1 MAHPPLDR
9 IENNM
14 HSSLSSLE
22 FPEVLQLI
30 ALEAKSDPGR
40 EALALRTPRR
50 SFEECEELQG
60 RLAEMVKYYHSEGL
74 LPLAGLVDTSAV
86 YQAESFTLAEA
97 WTIVRAAK
105 ATQAVRESI
114 MRNQDEYTRLRR
126 LASDIPNLD
135 APLREVGHYFTKD
148 GKLKEEA
155 SATLRSLRQRIHA
168 KRASI
173 QKSLND
179 LMTRHTDA
187 VQEQIVTI
195 RGERYCIPVR
205 ADRRGEVPGIL
216 HERSGS
222 GASFFIEPIGVVE
235 ANNDLADLLIEEREE
250 IVRITQQIARIL
262 FGAADD
268 INAGVEIVGELD
280 ATQACALFYDAVD
293 ATRPFFTTERKLVLI
308 EARHP
313 LIDQRVADLRQ
324 SAFGERTQHQVVP
337 LTVSVGDGSQALVI
351 SGPNAGGK
359 TVALK
364 TAGLIVAMAMSGL
377 PVPAAEGTTIPVV
390 DEFHVLIGDDQNL
403 LESLSTF
410 SAYLFRLK
418 SILERA
424 TSHSLVLLDELG
436 SGTDPEEGS
445 ALAAS
450 VVEHLTRIGALLIV
464 TTHLT
469 ALKSFATEDLRIVNA
484 SMEYDL
490 ASGQPTF
497 RMIQGL
503 PGRSRAIEAAR
514 RVGLPSAII
523 EAAQKRLGEDYGKL
537 DQLVAELQRRLDEAR
552 REGAE
557 LQRMREEAEREAT
570 SARAEATRLEEE
582 RKKLAGRYRDE
593 ADRVRDEIGSKLQ
606 FELKQLREMDRK
618 EREKVTPSA
627 IVQRVMS
634 PIPAAVLKDDAG
646 KIETGQQVEH
656 RKFKVVGKVVSI
668 DGSRAV
674 IAIGGK
680 TMQVELSDLRAT
692 GQPVKQTQTK
702 RPEVSGSGEEPTI
715 GAELN
720 LVGQRVDDALE
731 ESDKFIDRA
740 LLNGMQAVRLIHGFG
755 TGTLRKALR
764 EHLRKHPG
772 VKTFR
777 PGEKNEGGD
786 GATIA
791 VLDV

>member
-1 MAHPPLDR
+1 M
-9 IENNM
+9 N
-14 HSSLSSLE
+14 SSLSSLE
-22 FPEVLQLI
+22 FPEVVQLI

-40 EALALRTPRR
+40 EALARR
-50 SFEECEELQG
+50 KPEREIERCEELQA
-60 RLAEMVKYYHSEGL
+60 RLAEMVKYFHTEGL
-74 LPLAGLVDTSAV
+74 LPLAGVIDVRAV
-86 YQAESFTLAEA
+86 FENEAFGLPEA
-97 WTIVRAAK
+97 WAIVRAAR
-105 ATQAVRESI
+105 ATQAIRESI
-114 MRNQDEYTRLRR
+114 VRAQNEYLHLRR
-126 LASDIPNLD
+126 LADDIPNLEE
-135 APLREVGHYFTKD
+135 PLRAVNQYFTKD

-155 SATLRSLRQRIHA
+155 SATLRSLRQRIHT

-173 QKSLND
+173 QKTLND
-179 LMTRHTDA
+179 LMSRSSDA
-187 VQEQIVTI
+187 VQEQLVTI

-205 ADRRGEVPGIL
+205 SDRRNEVPGIL

-222 GASFFIEPIGVVE
+222 GASVFIEPIGVVE

-250 IVRITQQIARIL
+250 IARITQQIARIL
-262 FGAADD
+262 FAAADD
-268 INAGVEIVGELD
+268 IIIGIEIAGELD
-280 ATQACALFYDAVD
+280 ATQACALFYDRVQ

-308 EARHP
+308 DARHP
-313 LIDQRVADLRQ
+313 LIDERVADLRRT
-324 SAFGERTQHQVVP
+324 AFGERAQHQVVP
-337 LTVSVGDGSQALVI
+337 LTVSIGDGNQALVI

-364 TAGLIVAMAMSGL
+364 SAGLIVAMAMSGF
-377 PVPAAEGTTIPVV
+377 PVPAAEGTTIPIV

-418 SILERA
+418 AILERA
-424 TSHSLVLLDELG
+424 TNRSIVLLDELG

-450 VVEHLTRIGALLIV
+450 VVEHLTRVGALLIV

-514 RVGLPSAII
+514 RVGLPSPII
-523 EAAQKRLGEDYGKL
+523 EAARARLGEDYGKL
-537 DQLVAELQRRLDEAR
+537 DQLVAELQRRLDDAR
-552 REGAE
+552 REAAE
-557 LQRMREEAEREAT
+557 LQQRREEAERETAA
-570 SARAEATRLEEE
+570 ARAEAARLEEE

-593 ADRVRDEIGSKLQ
+593 ADRVRDEISSRLQ

-618 EREKVTPSA
+618 ERERITPSA
-627 IVQRVMS
+627 IVQRVVA
-634 PIPAAVLKDDAG
+634 PIPTAALEVDEE
-646 KIETGQQVEH
+646 KISVGQQVEH

-668 DGSRAV
+668 DGKRAQ

-680 TMQVELSDLRAT
+680 TMQVELADLRST
-692 GQPVKQTQTK
+692 GKAAKSSAPAKSAAASQNEG
-702 RPEVSGSGEEPTI
+702 EVVV

-720 LVGQRVDDALE
+720 LVGHRVDDALD

-740 LLNGMQAVRLIHGFG
+740 LLNGTQAVRLIHGFG